1 MAPSATDR
9 TWLGLP
15 SHVIVMLGASTATY
29 ALVLAG
35 VAGLQSRTEASIAAM
50 RAPSV
55 EGVTSLSAGHD
66 SVGARL
72 SAAQEAYNA
81 AVQAYVDAGGTL
93 DGVEASLQ
101 AFAAVVAE
109 IDGVSRSLP
118 TSVKLPPVQRST
130 RSTGSAPSTQGTTG
144 ASGG

>member
-1 MAPSATDR
+1 MAASATDR

-35 VAGLQSRTEASIAAM
+35 VAGLQSRSEADLAAL

-55 EGVTSLSAGHD
+55 DGLASLAAGHD
-66 SVGARL
+66 AVSARL
-72 SAAQEAYNA
+72 RAAQDAYNA
-81 AVQAYVDAGGTL
+81 AVQAYLDAGGSL
-93 DGVEASLQ
+93 DAVEASLGS
-101 AFAAVVAE
+101 FAAVVAE
-109 IDGVSRSLP
+109 IDGVSRSMP
-118 TSVKLPPVQRST
+118 SGVKLPKVQRVSG
-130 RSTGSAPSTQGTTG
+130 STGSTPTTQATTG

>member
-1 MAPSATDR
+1 MTDR

-15 SHVIVMLGASTATY
+15 SHVVVMLGASTATY

-35 VAGLQSRTEASIAAM
+35 VAGLQSRSEADLAAL
-50 RAPSV
+50 RAPAL

-66 SVGARL
+66 AIDARL
-72 SAAQEAYNA
+72 RAAQDAYNA
-81 AVQAYVDAGGTL
+81 SVQAYVDAGGSL
-93 DGVEASLQ
+93 DTVELNLG

-109 IDGVSRSLP
+109 IDGVSRSMP
-118 TSVKLPPVQRST
+118 TTVKLPAVKRST
-130 RSTGSAPSTQGTTG
+130 SAGAPTTQGTTG

>member
-35 VAGLQSRTEASIAAM
+35 VAGLQSRTEASVATM

-55 EGVTSLSAGHD
+55 EGLATLAAGHD
-66 SVGARL
+66 AVNARL
-72 SAAQEAYNA
+72 LAAQDAYNA
-81 AVQAYVDAGGTL
+81 AVQAYLAAGGSL
-93 DGVEASLQ
+93 DAVEASLGS
-101 AFAAVVAE
+101 FATVVAE

-130 RSTGSAPSTQGTTG
+130 SAGAPTTQATTG

>member
-15 SHVIVMLGASTATY
+15 SHVVVMLGASTATY

-35 VAGLQSRTEASIAAM
+35 VAGLQSRNESDLAAL
-50 RAPSV
+50 RAPAV
-55 EGVTSLSAGHD
+55 EGLGSLSAGHD
-66 SVGARL
+66 ALGARL
-72 SAAQEAYNA
+72 QAAQDAYNA
-81 AVQAYVDAGGTL
+81 AVQAYTQAGGSL
-93 DGVEASLQ
+93 DTVEANLG

-109 IDGVSRSLP
+109 IDGVSRSMP
-118 TSVKLPPVQRST
+118 TTVKLPAVKKAS
-130 RSTGSAPSTQGTTG
+130 GAGAPKTQGTTG

>member
-35 VAGLQSRTEASIAAM
+35 VAGLQSRSEADLAAL
-50 RAPSV
+50 RAPAV
-55 EGVTSLSAGHD
+55 DGVHGLATGHD
-66 SVGARL
+66 LVGSQL
-72 SAAQEAYNA
+72 QAAQDAYNR
-81 AVQAYVDAGGTL
+81 AVQAYVDAGASL
-93 DGVEASLQ
+93 DSVEAGLAS
-101 AFAAVVAE
+101 FAAVVGE
-109 IDGVSRSLP
+109 IDGVSRSMP
-118 TSVKLPPVQRST
+118 TTVKLPPVQRAA
-130 RSTGSAPSTQGTTG
+130 GAGAPRTQGTTG

>member
-1 MAPSATDR
+1 MAATGDR

-35 VAGLQSRTEASIAAM
+35 VAAFQSRSEADLAAL
-50 RAPSV
+50 RAPAV
-55 EGVTSLSAGHD
+55 DGLNTLSAGHD
-66 SVGARL
+66 AIGARL
-72 SAAQEAYNA
+72 QAAQDAYNA
-81 AVQAYVDAGGTL
+81 AVQAYVNAGGSL
-93 DGVEASLQ
+93 DAVETNLS

-109 IDGVSRSLP
+109 IDGVSRSMP
-118 TSVKLPPVQRST
+118 TAVKLPAVK
-130 RSTGSAPSTQGTTG
+130 RSTGATSPTTHTTTG